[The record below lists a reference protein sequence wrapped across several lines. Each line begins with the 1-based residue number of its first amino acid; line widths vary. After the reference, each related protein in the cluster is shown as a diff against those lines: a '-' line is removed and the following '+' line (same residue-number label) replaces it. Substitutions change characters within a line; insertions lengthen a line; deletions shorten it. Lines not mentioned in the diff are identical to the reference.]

1 MLPRIVSR
9 VARSRPTSPQV
20 SPTLSAIRA
29 NFRSTSKADDAEI
42 VAETDVP
49 YMSDLNGERPSEA
62 QYASQGTIMR
72 PVGIDT
78 RRPAIPLSPSLP
90 PFVNPSSANG
100 PVTPAGGDV
109 EKPAVPLNPNLLP
122 QLTPTLQRFT
132 LPGKVAVVT
141 G

>member
-29 NFRSTSKADDAEI
+29 SFRTTAKTDDAEI
-42 VAETDVP
+42 VPETDVP
-49 YMSDLNGERPSEA
+49 YMSDLNGERQNEA
-62 QYASQGTIMR
+62 QYANGVATMGPI
-72 PVGIDT
+72 GIDT

-90 PFVNPSSANG
+90 PFVIPASGNG
-100 PVTPAGGDV
+100 PVTSAGGDV
-109 EKPAVPLNPNLLP
+109 EKSAVPLNPSLLP